1 VEVTRL
7 PVRTQRMLLD
17 DTAGPC
23 LGRGLSNYLYEEGPD
38 VKSIGI
44 PPSGLQTSSWA
55 RWGEKLSSLYRFLM
69 GRPGLVGEL
78 RLVQFSQG
86 RQMRPDT

>member
-1 VEVTRL
+1 MCTAVEVTRL

-38 VKSIGI
+38 VNGF
-44 PPSGLQTSSWA
+44 PPSDLRTSS
-55 RWGEKLSSLYRFLM
+55 
-69 GRPGLVGEL
+69 
-78 RLVQFSQG
+78 
-86 RQMRPDT
+86 